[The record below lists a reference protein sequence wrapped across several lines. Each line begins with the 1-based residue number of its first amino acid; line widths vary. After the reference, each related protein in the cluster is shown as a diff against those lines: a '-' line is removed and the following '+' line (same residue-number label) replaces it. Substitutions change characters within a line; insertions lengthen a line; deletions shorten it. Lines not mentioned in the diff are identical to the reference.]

1 MRETFERSG
10 GGRGRRLRGLLWV
23 GCEVVRLGFCKGP
36 RPDGGLVRCVL
47 DGVGMGYRQRK
58 DGIEVVVVL
67 FGLQERS
74 GYTLIFSW
82 V

>member
-1 MRETFERSG
+1 M
-10 GGRGRRLRGLLWV
+10 V
-23 GCEVVRLGFCKGP
+23 GWL
-36 RPDGGLVRCVL
+36 DGVL
-47 DGVGMGYRQRK
+47 DGVGMGYRQRE